1 MALCAVQLALLI
13 PWMRSGEWL
22 TGWTPTALADVTRFT
37 DGDIAGSLG
46 TFALQALALWSF
58 DGDRACAGSVW
69 QGFVAALLPWFLL
82 APFIFALTRALAEP
96 VFATLVRQY
105 RAKPEGKKSS

>member
-1 MALCAVQLALLI
+1 M
-13 PWMRSGEWL
+13 
-22 TGWTPTALADVTRFT
+22 
-37 DGDIAGSLG
+37 
-46 TFALQALALWSF
+46 
-58 DGDRACAGSVW
+58 W

-105 RAKPEGKKSS
+105 HAKPEGKKSS

>member
-1 MALCAVQLALLI
+1 MQLALLI

-46 TFALQALALWSF
+46 TFALQAPSPRPSRCGLLTE
-58 DGDRACAGSVW
+58 RAAWTGSVW
-69 QGFVAALLPWFLL
+69 QGFVAALLPWLLL

-105 RAKPEGKKSS
+105 HAKPEEKKSS